1 MHSPY
6 RINLPRGLSAT
17 VLALA
22 LLGAGSSTPATTTTP
37 SGLTPPP
44 STTPANSPDPNLSV
58 PTLGLPTQPPPACTD
73 NLVFVE
79 DLTIPDG
86 TEIPRNATI
95 DKRWLV
101 QNAGTCN
108 WDERYRL
115 KLVNG
120 DALGAPAEQ
129 ALYPARA
136 GAQVTLRIVF
146 TAPSETG
153 ETVSAWQA
161 VAPDGTPFGDP
172 IFISIVVTP

>member
-1 MHSPY
+1 MY
-6 RINLPRGLSAT
+6 RILLTRGLPAVILTLVLPLAT
-17 VLALA
+17 AC
-22 LLGAGSSTPATTTTP
+22 TPA
-37 SGLTPPP
+37 
-44 STTPANSPDPNLSV
+44 STTPVQPAARPSTVPTASADPNLSI
-58 PTLGLPTQPPPACTD
+58 PTLGIPTSRPPACTD
-73 NLVFVE
+73 NLVFIE

-101 QNAGTCN
+101 QNAGSCN

-146 TAPSETG
+146 TAPSGTG
-153 ETVSAWQA
+153 EYVSAWQA

-172 IFISIVVTP
+172 IYISIVVTQ

>member
-1 MHSPY
+1 MQSNH
-6 RINLPRGLSAT
+6 RITLPR
-17 VLALA
+17 VLFAVLPAAA
-22 LLGAGSSTPATTTTP
+22 LLWLASCSTPVPASPSPTSPDSTSAPGGTIATP
-37 SGLTPPP
+37 TPPV
-44 STTPANSPDPNLSV
+44 PALF
-58 PTLGLPTQPPPACTD
+58 TQPPPACTD

-115 KLVNG
+115 RLVNG

-136 GAQVTLRIVF
+136 GAQVTLRIIF
-146 TAPSETG
+146 SAPSETG
-153 ETVSAWQA
+153 EYVSAWQA